1 LEEEEDIQF
10 LAKLLLLNVLGAA
23 AANRAFQDDATLS
36 WLLARPALRKI
47 PQGELNRAHV
57 FGDAMKRF
65 LVQIFPTLDTPARF
79 GPEMD

>member
-1 LEEEEDIQF
+1 
-10 LAKLLLLNVLGAA
+10 LLKIFGAA

-47 PQGELNRAHV
+47 PQGKLNPAHV

-65 LVQIFPTLDTPARF
+65 LVQIF
-79 GPEMD
+79 